1 LTPLHYKITARLRLL
16 DLSFSTNIHEAE
28 FSSYSDLCQEA
39 TTYPRHIFLGLIM
52 SSNSW
57 QSAEGSQYTPSASPS
72 SSNASTPAST
82 NHRRSTSMTS
92 VESELAKF
100 DALVPFETFTGI
112 AVPDLGR

>member
-1 LTPLHYKITARLRLL
+1 M
-16 DLSFSTNIHEAE
+16 
-28 FSSYSDLCQEA
+28 SSY
-39 TTYPRHIFLGLIM
+39 T
-52 SSNSW
+52 W
-57 QSAEGSQYTPSASPS
+57 QSAEGSQYTPSASLSSPS

-92 VESELAKF
+92 VESELTKS